1 MAKLF
6 QNISLE
12 ERWRNSPYSQ
22 SPNLPKSVDQGS
34 LLLKAQALSPQDNPI
49 QLKIVSVSDLQ
60 RTLPIIKPL
69 EQKTLSE
76 YTIPFANTKFRTAIS
91 LSDRLV
97 QSTTLSSTNHLPQ
110 YFLSDIFTDYIQITP
125 FGIFTHTS
133 DAPAPTFNFT
143 PTQGGTSVA
152 PYSFESLFL
161 QGVTIVNGGLASYPV
176 IEFPRADFIE
186 FQGVTISNGLFQSFI
201 DVDLS
206 IPTSAL
212 QQYTDISVDL
222 PISTQDIMIEQG
234 IIIDSMS
241 EMVSSIQVEDPIPTP
256 NQGGVNPNQFTF
268 APPRTSPT
276 LQVLRYEADRLLAFF
291 APRIKHGSTVIIVPE
306 DSEDGSYTTAPI
318 TVGKD
323 DSDFAASFYA
333 KNPRPRKPSARDIE
347 DGATNKHGGLGKISP
362 YGRETGVD
370 PEDLLAAVRT
380 LQFFPR
386 STYLINNPQQE
397 DKITFDKRQ
406 SMFYFTTVENIETDR
421 YVKESDLD
429 AINGLSKEKTT
440 KGYFSEQENLQ
451 FGPGNKSLSNNL
463 EQESLESYN
472 FRNAGFQALE
482 TGLLQGVNIQQT
494 FQVISTATE
503 RPGTKRL
510 AGSTADT
517 IAYNNLT
524 EGITRGSISE
534 YGTLTYNQISDRAGN
549 AKPGTRS
556 PDFRTLLKNRPTS
569 VTLGT
574 ASDKR
579 KSVDV
584 ILESGDFINIIVGGQ
599 VFKAFLTSFSDS
611 ITPSW
616 GDIKYVGRQDVLKYF
631 QSVTRTAS
639 IGFKVAAFKEKDL
652 STIYGKLKGLIKS
665 GAVGAPQGT
674 SLLGPITSITVGS
687 WFINTPCVITSIKY
701 DIQTADYSWDI
712 DKKVPH
718 IVDVNIDVTL
728 IGDAAG
734 NPLNST
740 TNKFLYF

>member
-49 QLKIVSVSDLQ
+49 QLKIVSVADLQ

-76 YTIPFANTKFRTAIS
+76 YTIPFANTKFRTGIS

-97 QSTTLSSTNHLPQ
+97 QSTALSSTNHLPQ

-143 PTQGGTSVA
+143 PTQGGTSIV

-161 QGVTIVNGGLASYPV
+161 QGVTIVNGGLVSYPV
-176 IEFPRADFIE
+176 IEFPRADFTE

-206 IPTSAL
+206 TPTSAL

-234 IIIDSMS
+234 IIINSMS

-291 APRIKHGSTVIIVPE
+291 TPRIKHGSTFVTGPE
-306 DSEDGSYTTAPI
+306 TISLEERYDDYDVDIEYPFVEPEFNTAN
-318 TVGKD
+318 TVGVKED
-323 DSDFAASFYA
+323 TSQDAQSSYLSGI
-333 KNPRPRKPSARDIE
+333 PRRSTGDPVTIIIGR
-347 DGATNKHGGLGKISP
+347 HGGLGAEGPAQHRPRNALFIT
-362 YGRETGVD
+362 TGLGGEEAQIEQLTFPPAD
-370 PEDLLAAVRT
+370 GNTQAENTIEDLK
-380 LQFFPR
+380 FGPR
-386 STYLINNPQQE
+386 NIALSRNV
-397 DKITFDKRQ
+397 Q
-406 SMFYFTTVENIETDR
+406 S
-421 YVKESDLD
+421 ESDVNYD
-429 AINGLSKEKTT
+429 
-440 KGYFSEQENLQ
+440 
-451 FGPGNKSLSNNL
+451 
-463 EQESLESYN
+463 
-472 FRNAGFQALE
+472 FRNAGFRVVQTE
-482 TGLLQGVNIQQT
+482 TIQSSEVET
-494 FQVISTATE
+494 TDKVISTAAE
-503 RPGTKRL
+503 QPGTKRL
-510 AGSTADT
+510 AGNTSDT

-524 EGITRGSISE
+524 QGITRGSLSE
-534 YGTLTYNQISDRAGN
+534 YGALTYNQISERSKDITT
-549 AKPGTRS
+549 GTRS
-556 PDFRTLLKNRPTS
+556 SDFRTLLTNRPES
-569 VTLGT
+569 VKLGEI
-574 ASDKR
+574 SDTK
-579 KSVDV
+579 KSVDEM
-584 ILESGDFINIIVGGQ
+584 LGGSDFINIAVGGQ
-599 VFKAFLTSFSDS
+599 TFKAFLTSFSDNIS
-611 ITPSW
+611 PSW
-616 GDIKYVGRQDVLKYF
+616 GDVKYVGRQDVLKYY

-639 IGFKVAAFKEKDL
+639 IGFKVAAFSESDL
-652 STIYGKLKGLIKS
+652 SKIYGKLKGLIRK
-665 GAVGAPQGT
+665 GAVGTPQGT
-674 SLLGPITSITVGS
+674 SLLGPLTSITVGS
-687 WFINTPCVITSIKY
+687 WFINTPCVINSIKY
-701 DIQTADYSWDI
+701 DIQVTDYSWDI
-712 DKKVPH
+712 DKNMPH
-718 IVDVNIDVTL
+718 IVDVGVDVTI

-740 TNKFLYF
+740 TGKFMYF